1 MDVIE
6 VSASLALAAGEL
18 AERHGLRGYDAVHL
32 AAAVTVAADVI
43 VSADSDLL
51 VAAATERLAVIDA
64 RQ

>member
-6 VSASLALAAGEL
+6 VSASLALSAGEL

-51 VAAATERLAVIDA
+51 VAAATEGLAVIDA